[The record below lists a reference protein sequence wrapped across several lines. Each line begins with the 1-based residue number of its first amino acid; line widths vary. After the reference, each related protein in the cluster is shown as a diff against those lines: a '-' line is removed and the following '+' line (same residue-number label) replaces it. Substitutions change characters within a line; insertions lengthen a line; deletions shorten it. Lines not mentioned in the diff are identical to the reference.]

1 MKNLADITNADTY
14 IREELEAAGIPV
26 VQTHGEKHP
35 EVPYSIG
42 GELFGW
48 TLRRQWYYWAVRA
61 TPGLPLPV
69 ARRLY
74 DMDPRKEVRV
84 AGHCMMPPPE
94 EWTKKLNARGFRV
107 IPDPDEEPPEK
118 FHRMKLEV
126 GGLSWDRDTAFEYV
140 SSYHIDTQEGLNL
153 WAKVVRETEAK
164 IFQAL
169 KE

>member
-1 MKNLADITNADTY
+1 MKNLAGVTDADTY
-14 IREELEAAGIPV
+14 IRKELEAADIPI
-26 VQTHGEKHP
+26 VQAHGEKHP

-48 TLRRQWYYWAVRA
+48 TIRRQCYYWAVHA
-61 TPGLPLPV
+61 IPGLPLPV

-84 AGHCMMPPPE
+84 AGHCMKPPPE
-94 EWTKKLNARGFRV
+94 EWTEKLNAHGFRV
-107 IPDPDEEPPEK
+107 IPNPDKELPEL
-118 FHRMKLEV
+118 FRNRMKLEL

-140 SSYHIDTQEGLNL
+140 GSYHIDTQEGLNL
-153 WAKVVRETEAK
+153 WARVVRETEAK

-169 KE
+169 K